1 MTASENELNQIG
13 EPLRKKEGG
22 LYKAGA
28 SKVGDYLEVLLVLL
42 AWRQWKHLRLT

>member
-28 SKVGDYLEVLLVLL
+28 SKVGDYLEVLLVLH
-42 AWRQWKHLRLT
+42 WHGGSGSIFD